1 MRKRSLPQPEER
13 TERRI
18 SAATSLSICALTVIA
33 QIVLTLAL
41 TQLLAEKISYVYF
54 ILELAGAVVAI
65 WVYLRPGSPSYKLV
79 WMCLLLALP
88 VAGMILFLLWGGSHQ
103 AKSLSLRKV
112 APPVERES
120 ARQASA
126 ANVAHLSR
134 RSPAWGRLAS
144 YLQSRD
150 FLLYGGSQARYF
162 AEGADFF
169 DDLVLHLQRAEIY
182 IFLEYY
188 ILAEGQ
194 IWDRIFHVLRERA
207 AAGVE
212 VRIIFDDFGNLT
224 RFSDASLQA
233 QQDAGVEVEVFNPVH
248 RYVNR
253 IYFNYR
259 DHRKIAVIDG
269 VHAYTGG
276 INIADEYANLF
287 VRFGHWKD
295 TGVRIDGAGAWGF
308 ASQFIQMW
316 KMIGRSLPNEDDYYR
331 PRVEIEGTGWCQ
343 PFTDGPLNNPDNPI
357 EDTYLQLIASAQKM
371 LYITTPYYAVE
382 ESMQKAL
389 CIAADAGVD
398 VRLVVP
404 AIPDKKYVYMV
415 AETYWGE
422 LLAHGVKIYRYTPGF
437 VHAKSVMVDREVA
450 LVGSTNMDYRTFQL
464 HYECAVL
471 LYHMPAVEDL
481 LEEIVGNILDEY
493 DEDEITIRAQKDN
506 SLIIDGLAYLE
517 DVEEELDA
525 DFGDT
530 EFETLNGYL
539 TNIMGH
545 IPTNKDIDTTI
556 KAIGYCFTILSVGNK
571 TIGKVKVER
580 DNNVAV

>member
-1 MRKRSLPQPEER
+1 MKRKALFQPEER

-18 SAATSLSICALTVIA
+18 SAITSLTICALTVIA

-41 TQLLAEKISYVYF
+41 TQLLAERVSLVYF
-54 ILELAGAVVAI
+54 VLELAGAVVAI
-65 WVYLRPGSPSYKLV
+65 RVYQRRGSPSYKLV

-103 AKSLSLRKV
+103 AKSLSMRKV
-112 APPVERES
+112 PPPAERES
-120 ARQASA
+120 ARMASET
-126 ANVAHLSR
+126 NISRLSR

-144 YLQSRD
+144 YLQKRD
-150 FLLYGGSQARYF
+150 FLLYGGSRAQYF
-162 AEGADFF
+162 SEGTSFF
-169 DDLVLHLQRAEIY
+169 DDLIDHLKQAEVY

-194 IWDRIFHVLRERA
+194 VWDRIFAVLRERA

-224 RFSDASLQA
+224 RFSDATIQA
-233 QQDAGVEVEVFNPVH
+233 IQSAGIEVEVFNPVH
-248 RYVNR
+248 RYVSR

-269 VHAYTGG
+269 IHAYTGG

-308 ASQFIQMW
+308 AAQFIQMW

-331 PRVEIEGTGWCQ
+331 PRTEIEGTGWCQ
-343 PFTDGPLNNPDNPI
+343 PFFDGPLNNPDNPV
-357 EDTYLQLIASAQKM
+357 EDTYLQLISSAQKM

-398 VRLVVP
+398 VRLMVP

-422 LLAHGVKIYRYTPGF
+422 LLQHGVKIYRYSPGF
-437 VHAKSVMVDREVA
+437 IHAKSVMVDREVA
-450 LVGSTNMDYRTFQL
+450 LVGSTNMDYRSFQL

-471 LYHMPAVEDL
+471 LYHMPEVEDL
-481 LEEIVGNILDEY
+481 LEDMDHVM
-493 DEDEITIRAQKDN
+493 AQSEPYTLADWSRRPWYRRLFA
-506 SLIIDGLAYLE
+506 SLLRLA
-517 DVEEELDA
+517 
-525 DFGDT
+525 
-530 EFETLNGYL
+530 
-539 TNIMGH
+539 
-545 IPTNKDIDTTI
+545 
-556 KAIGYCFTILSVGNK
+556 AIWF
-571 TIGKVKVER
+571 
-580 DNNVAV
+580 

>member
-1 MRKRSLPQPEER
+1 MQRKKLTQPQER

-18 SAATSLSICALTVIA
+18 SAVTSISICALTVLV

-41 TQLLAEKISYVYF
+41 TQILAEKASWAYF
-54 ILELAGAVVAI
+54 CLELLGAIVAI
-65 WVYLRPGSPSYKLV
+65 RVYQRRGSPSFKLV

-112 APPVERES
+112 PPPAERES
-120 ARQASA
+120 ALRASA
-126 ANVAHLSR
+126 DNTARLSR
-134 RSPAWGRLAS
+134 RSPAWGRLAT
-144 YLQSRD
+144 YLEKRR
-150 FLLYGGSQARYF
+150 FLLYGGSQAQYF
-162 AEGADFF
+162 PEGSPFF
-169 DDLVLHLQRAEIY
+169 EDLIDHLKRAEVY

-194 IWDRIFHVLRERA
+194 IWDRIFEVLQERA

-224 RFSDASLQA
+224 RFSDDTLQA
-233 QQDAGVEVEVFNPVH
+233 IQQAGIEVEVFNPVH
-248 RYVNR
+248 RYVSR

-269 VHAYTGG
+269 IHAYTGG
-276 INIADEYANLF
+276 INIADEYPNLF

-295 TGVRIDGAGAWGF
+295 SGVRIDGAGAWGF
-308 ASQFIQMW
+308 AAQFIQMW

-331 PRVEIEGTGWCQ
+331 PRAEIEGTGWCQ
-343 PFTDGPLNNPDNPI
+343 PFFDGPVNNPDNPV
-357 EDTYLQLIASAQKM
+357 EETYLQLISSAQKM

-398 VRLVVP
+398 VRLMVP

-415 AETYWGE
+415 AETYWGD
-422 LLAHGVKIYRYTPGF
+422 LLAHGVKIYRYSPGF
-437 VHAKSVMVDREVA
+437 LHAKSVMVDREVA
-450 LVGSTNMDYRTFQL
+450 LVGSTNMDYRSFQL

-481 LEEIVGNILDEY
+481 LEDM
-493 DEDEITIRAQKDN
+493 DHMMAQSTPYTLEEWNRRPWLRKV
-506 SLIIDGLAYLE
+506 SASVLRLA
-517 DVEEELDA
+517 
-525 DFGDT
+525 
-530 EFETLNGYL
+530 
-539 TNIMGH
+539 
-545 IPTNKDIDTTI
+545 
-556 KAIGYCFTILSVGNK
+556 AIWF
-571 TIGKVKVER
+571 
-580 DNNVAV
+580 